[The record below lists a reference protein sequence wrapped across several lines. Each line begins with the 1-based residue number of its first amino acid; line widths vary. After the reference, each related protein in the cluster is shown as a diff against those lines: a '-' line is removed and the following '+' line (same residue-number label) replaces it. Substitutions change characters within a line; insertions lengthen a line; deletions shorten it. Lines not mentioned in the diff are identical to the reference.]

1 MTTISHYSITNQTA
15 VLDLFEICLLT
26 IGEND
31 QQVSLCLA
39 PTPRGEIAAYL
50 RTNGGPSALALRTED
65 GWFFG
70 REAFGGEGSEELLAL
85 MVNDGITADAIRA
98 AAKRGE
104 SDDLAEARHSLA
116 ESIEESLA
124 SNEA

>member
-1 MTTISHYSITNQTA
+1 MNTYSITNQTK
-15 VLDLFEICLLT
+15 VLDLFEICLLSQ
-26 IGEND
+26 GESD
-31 QQVSLCLA
+31 QQVSLCIA
-39 PTPRGEIAAYL
+39 PTPKGEVAAYL
-50 RTNGGPSALALRTED
+50 RTNGGPSAVALRTDD

-85 MVNDGITADAIRA
+85 MATDGITADAIRS

-116 ESIEESLA
+116 EAIEESLA
-124 SNEA
+124 SHEA